1 MDELFIVHSFVEV
14 RPEVDSI
21 ALVLRDVI
29 KESRAMCV
37 LLAEFK
43 AF

>member
-29 KESRAMCV
+29 DESRAICV
-37 LLAEFK
+37 LAEFK

>member
-29 KESRAMCV
+29 EESRAMCV

>member
-1 MDELFIVHSFVEV
+1 MDELFVFHSFVEV

-29 KESRAMCV
+29 DKSRAMWV

-43 AF
+43 TF